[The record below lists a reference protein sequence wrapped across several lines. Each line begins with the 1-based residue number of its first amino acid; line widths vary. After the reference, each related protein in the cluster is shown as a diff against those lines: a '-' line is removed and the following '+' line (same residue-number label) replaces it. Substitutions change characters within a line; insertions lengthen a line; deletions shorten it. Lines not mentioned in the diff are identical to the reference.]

1 MSSKLKTRIILVST
15 NHKVLD
21 EFTKQIK
28 EIAEKTGSKCSGPVY
43 LPTKR
48 VVIPTR
54 RSPCGEGTHTWD
66 KFEMRIHKRLIEIE
80 QNERTMRHL
89 IRLIVPEDVFIEV
102 RLK

>member
-1 MSSKLKTRIILVST
+1 MSRELRTRIILVST

-21 EFTKQIK
+21 EFVNQIK
-28 EIAEKTGSKCSGPVY
+28 EIVESTGAKYSGPVY

-54 RSPCGEGTHTWD
+54 RSPCGQGSETWD
-66 KFEMRIHKRLIEIE
+66 KFELRLHKRLIDIE

-89 IRLIVPEDVFIEV
+89 IRLRVPEEVFIEV
-102 RLK
+102 RIK